1 MKKLNKIFH
10 NLNTEEIERI
20 EGKMK
25 KLKGIFGEKE
35 ESRRKNLRKTS
46 KTSDLLFG
54 FSNKKDEIPD
64 ITDLIDPDLAPFLI
78 EVT

>member
-1 MKKLNKIFH
+1 MKKLSKIFH

-35 ESRRKNLRKTS
+35 ESRRKNLRKTP

-54 FSNKKDEIPD
+54 FSTKTNEIPD

-78 EVT
+78 EAK

>member
-1 MKKLNKIFH
+1 MSKIFR

-25 KLKGIFGEKE
+25 KLKGIFEEKE

-46 KTSDLLFG
+46 KTSNLLFG
-54 FSNKKDEIPD
+54 FSSKPNEIPD
-64 ITDLIDPDLAPFLI
+64 ITDLIDPDMAPFLI
-78 EVT
+78 EAK